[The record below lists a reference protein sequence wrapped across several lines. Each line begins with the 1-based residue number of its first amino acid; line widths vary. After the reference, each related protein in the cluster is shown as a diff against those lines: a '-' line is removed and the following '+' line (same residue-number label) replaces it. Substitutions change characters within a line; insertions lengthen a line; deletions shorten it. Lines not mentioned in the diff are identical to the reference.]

1 MNANN
6 FFLSGTGSLTCWNI
20 NFPLSRISSLLI
32 PGLLCQLT
40 PCICQGQCYKVE
52 IWPST
57 CSTHDQGFA
66 LFLCHWPPPDPFLTS
81 PGTFRKLCL
90 LGWGI
95 CVLGWQGTPRC
106 PQGQGRLEGL
116 QHGRADEFG
125 FEGFQ
130 TCWILKGSSELTSC
144 LILSRK
150 SSLLL
155 CRRIMKWMSGEAVS
169 HRWPEW

>member
-1 MNANN
+1 MQTGYICHPLLNRASQIMNANN

-81 PGTFRKLCL
+81 LGTFRKLWL

-125 FEGFQ
+125 FERFQ
-130 TCWILKGSSELTSC
+130 TCWILKGQSSPAA
-144 LILSRK
+144 
-150 SSLLL
+150 SSYQESPA
-155 CRRIMKWMSGEAVS
+155 CCCAGG
-169 HRWPEW
+169 